1 MNPITEVEQIV
12 EQVDR
17 TAPGATTLE
26 LWVPSQLRLR
36 GTPVPL
42 DIAMAVILDRVWSFD
57 LVPDGFVE
65 GNGGRTYRYRRR

>member
-1 MNPITEVEQIV
+1 MNPITEVEQIL
-12 EQVDR
+12 EQLNR
-17 TAPGATTLE
+17 AAPGATTVE

-42 DIAMAVILDRVWSFD
+42 DIAMAVILDRAWSLD

-65 GNGGRTYRYRRR
+65 GNGGRTYRYKRS

>member
-1 MNPITEVEQIV
+1 MNSITEVEQII

-17 TAPGATTLE
+17 TAPGADTLE
-26 LWVPSQLRLR
+26 LWVPNQLRLR

-42 DIAMAVILDRVWSFD
+42 DIAMAVILECVWSFD

-65 GNGGRTYRYRRR
+65 GDGGRTYRYKRP